1 MEQNRD
7 SRKAA
12 REQSRQEREPNRS
25 TEEDQDEDED
35 ENQNQNG
42 GRTRQKG
49 NNMIE
54 KGEILTLEDN
64 KSYVVVSTTKLNN
77 INYVY
82 LMNPEN
88 YAEFMFCAYDNEDG
102 LYEVEDGELLQQLLE
117 IFNNDLN
124 KINPNEQ
131 DFFYRQ

>member
-1 MEQNRD
+1 
-7 SRKAA
+7 
-12 REQSRQEREPNRS
+12 
-25 TEEDQDEDED
+25 
-35 ENQNQNG
+35 
-42 GRTRQKG
+42 
-49 NNMIE
+49 MIE

-64 KSYVVVSTTKLNN
+64 KSYVVVSTTELNN

-124 KINPNEQ
+124 KINPNE
-131 DFFYRQ
+131 